1 MSGSQFDDFS
11 DFSGPEV
18 QAFEPIHPNTKVSTW
33 LITMNTNTR
42 PGYGEEEAKR
52 LEFENIVRGFFSD
65 RENLKNG
72 IFQFPDALGYRRG
85 ISTQLAV
92 GGEIGGARHLVHAH
106 AVLSVRYR
114 AADYWRLDAAFIRD
128 RLRALTPWANGMYV
142 NYRLVKDNQFTVL
155 QYALK
160 DARFPNPANPG
171 AHYHGYDT
179 AARIV
184 KTGSDPQEIEESLVE
199 ELGDELSQL
208 QL

>member
-1 MSGSQFDDFS
+1 MSQYDDYS

-18 QAFEPIHPNTKVSTW
+18 QAFETIYPDTKVSTW
-33 LITMNTNTR
+33 LITMNTNTS
-42 PGYGEEEAKR
+42 PGYGEEETKR
-52 LEFENIVRGFFSD
+52 AEFENIVREFFSD

-72 IFQFPDALGYRRG
+72 IFQFPDALGYRKG

-92 GGEIGGARHLVHAH
+92 GGEIGGKQHRIHAH

-114 AADYWRLDAAFIRD
+114 AADYWRLDAPFIRD
-128 RLRALTPWANGMYV
+128 TLKALTPWAAGMYV
-142 NYRLVKDNQFTVL
+142 NYRLVKDNQFSVL

-160 DARFPNPANPG
+160 DARFPNPSNPG
-171 AHYHGYDT
+171 AKYQGYDT

-184 KTGSDPQEIEESLVE
+184 KTGNDPEEVEQSLVE